1 MSVRTKLV
9 ACALAAGMF
18 AAAGGSAR
26 AGVGEGDHFVELD
39 VAKTAAGKKFK
50 LKDEAGNWVLFT
62 FGASWCKPCGKELP
76 AWNKLA
82 AKYKGRIKFVAVN
95 INNDFE
101 EGKKFVAKLK
111 LGNMS
116 VVYLPDD
123 KSAAMDSYD
132 PDHMPSTFVID
143 PNGIVR
149 MVHYGYEKG
158 DEKKVAAKLDALL
171 K

>member
-1 MSVRTKLV
+1 MTMQSKLV
-9 ACALAAGMF
+9 AVALAAGLTM
-18 AAAGGSAR
+18 SATVAS

-39 VAKTAAGKKFK
+39 VAKTAAGKAWK
-50 LKDEAGNWVLFT
+50 LKDQAGSWVLFT

-76 AWNKLA
+76 QWNKLA
-82 AKYKGRIKFVAVN
+82 AKYKGKVKFVAVN
-95 INNDFE
+95 INNKVED
-101 EGKKFVAKLK
+101 GVKFVSKLK

-123 KSAAMDSYD
+123 KSTAMDSYD

-149 MVHYGYEKG
+149 HVHYGYEKG
-158 DEKKVAAKLDALL
+158 DEKDLATKLDALI

>member
-1 MSVRTKLV
+1 MTMRAQLV
-9 ACALAAGMF
+9 ALALAAGVTMST
-18 AAAGGSAR
+18 GGVAS

-39 VAKTAAGKKFK
+39 VAKTAAGKKFR
-50 LKDEAGNWVLFT
+50 LKDEAGKWVLFT
-62 FGASWCKPCGKELP
+62 FGASWCKPCAKELP

-82 AKYKGRIKFVAVN
+82 GKYKGKVKFVAVN
-95 INNDFE
+95 INND
-101 EGKKFVAKLK
+101 GADGAKFMAKLK

-116 VVYLPDD
+116 IVYLPDD

-143 PNGIVR
+143 PNGIIR
-149 MVHYGYEKG
+149 LVHYGYEKG
-158 DEKKVAAKLDALL
+158 DEKKLAARLDAIV

>member
-1 MSVRTKLV
+1 MRMRAQLC
-9 ACALAAGMF
+9 ALALAAGLTMSV
-18 AAAGGSAR
+18 GGVAS

-50 LKDEAGNWVLFT
+50 LKDEAGGWVLFT

-82 AKYKGRIKFVAVN
+82 AKYKGKVKFLAVN
-95 INNDFE
+95 INNELED
-101 EGKKFVAKLK
+101 GKKFVAKLK

-123 KSAAMDSYD
+123 KSSAMDSYD

-143 PNGIVR
+143 PNGIIR
-149 MVHYGYEKG
+149 LVHYGYEKG
-158 DEKKVAAKLDALL
+158 DEKKLAAKLDALV

>member
-1 MSVRTKLV
+1 MRMRAQLL
-9 ACALAAGMF
+9 ALALAAGITMS
-18 AAAGGSAR
+18 AGGVAS

-39 VAKTAAGKKFK
+39 VAKSATGKKFK

-82 AKYKGRIKFVAVN
+82 ARYKGKVKFLAVN
-95 INNDFE
+95 INNELED
-101 EGKKFVAKLK
+101 GKKFVAKLK

-123 KSAAMDSYD
+123 KSSAMDSYD

-143 PNGIVR
+143 PNGIIR
-149 MVHYGYEKG
+149 LVHYGYEKG
-158 DEKKVAAKLDALL
+158 DEKKLAAKLDALV